1 MREGGFTSIVF
12 GRCFLSWCSTKE
24 RWGTFQRLY
33 GFITVDVDVAC
44 CECDPVSENT
54 ALHKR
59 LYFTEGKAKAL
70 AEGAD

>member
-54 ALHKR
+54 ALQKVILLRKR
-59 LYFTEGKAKAL
+59 VRLKRS
-70 AEGAD
+70 EGAD